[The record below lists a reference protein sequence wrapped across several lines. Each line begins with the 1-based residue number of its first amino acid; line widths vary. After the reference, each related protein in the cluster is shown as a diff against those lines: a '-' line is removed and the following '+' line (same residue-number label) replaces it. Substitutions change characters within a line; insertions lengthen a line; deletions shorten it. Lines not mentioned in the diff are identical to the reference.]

1 MKIPVD
7 KSEGAAGGEE
17 DEPEPEHQEHL
28 LVHDVQREQAH
39 RVKFLR
45 EISYHIIFLIHFT
58 YVNLSDRA
66 VGEEVTLCHLWE
78 DLMHWINLG
87 LARLCPNYLSSF
99 FKVDKYEA
107 NWEQYMPEKLIWSR
121 RVHKKAKKLI

>member
-7 KSEGAAGGEE
+7 KSEGAAGGED

-28 LVHDVQREQAH
+28 LVHNVQREKAH

-45 EISYHIIFLIHFT
+45 DFVSYQIVFLIRFT

-66 VGEEVTLCHLWE
+66 VGEEVALCHLWE
-78 DLMHWINLG
+78 DLMHWVNLE
-87 LARLCPNYLSSF
+87 L
-99 FKVDKYEA
+99 DH
-107 NWEQYMPEKLIWSR
+107 Q
-121 RVHKKAKKLI
+121 

>member
-1 MKIPVD
+1 MNIKEFSLLKIPVD
-7 KSEGAAGGEE
+7 KSEGATGGKE

-39 RVKFLR
+39 CVKFLR
-45 EISYHIIFLIHFT
+45 ETSYHHVIFLIRST

-78 DLMHWINLG
+78 DFMHWINLE
-87 LARLCPNYLSSF
+87 LDHQWTNYISQFGHS
-99 FKVDKYEA
+99 
-107 NWEQYMPEKLIWSR
+107 
-121 RVHKKAKKLI
+121 

>member
-45 EISYHIIFLIHFT
+45 ETSYHDGSIGFLIHFT

-66 VGEEVTLCHLWE
+66 VGEEVALCHLWE

-87 LARLCPNYLSSF
+87 LDHQWTNYLSNF
-99 FKVDKYEA
+99 FKVDKQIG
-107 NWEQYMPEKLIWSR
+107 NSI
-121 RVHKKAKKLI
+121 